1 MKTLKT
7 QLGIKQIEDHDT
19 TLIPLLLQDV
29 LHEYRSSLIDKLLTG
44 LDTYIKWKFNTK
56 ATKSQLETTREAL
69 FKIKLSP
76 LKIDNY
82 TGVLE
87 QLLKSDFVNLDSNIF
102 YSEID
107 TVIQYQLGFIDMS
120 EKQHEP
126 WETPTFNNKDFR
138 VFIRKQMITE
148 IQTEEGLKK
157 YILDRY
163 EVDIKDKAKILYLL
177 QEVQEFYK
185 KEPIDTKWIHEFFN
199 EYKLGAPEEG
209 NKFILDK
216 EMSDILKNH
225 F

>member
-56 ATKSQLETTREAL
+56 ATKLQLETIREAL

-82 TGVLE
+82 SGVLE

-107 TVIQYQLGFIDMS
+107 TIIQHELGLIDMS
-120 EKQHEP
+120 DKQQDP

-148 IQTEEGLKK
+148 VQTEAGLKK
-157 YILDRY
+157 YIKERY
-163 EVDIKDKAKILYLL
+163 EADITDKAKLLYLL

-199 EYKLGAPEEG
+199 EYKLGGPEDG

-216 EMSDILKNH
+216 DMSEVLKNH